1 MPMIRCH
8 SFALALATFV
18 AAQEAPRQDA
28 SPTLQGAVVR
38 PVQIYKNADELLT
51 ALETADADLKSLT
64 ADIKYDKTDGIAG
77 DRQERRG
84 KLYFEDK
91 GDADETAGKRDRTFS
106 IRFDELRQGDRVEKE
121 SKLYIFD
128 GEWFTEIN
136 PKFKQVLKRQVV
148 PPGEKFDPLR
158 IGEGPLPLPI
168 GQKKADIAQR
178 FFGELLNE
186 SAGLD
191 GMSQADRTKL
201 LEFVK
206 GAYQLRLVPKPNTEE
221 AGKFSEIR
229 LWYRDLGDGTGLLP
243 RMARTVTP
251 GDNTVSL
258 IQMINVKTNVPID
271 PNMLDQ
277 GVQGPDWNIDIQPWV
292 APAR

>member
-1 MPMIRCH
+1 M
-8 SFALALATFV
+8 
-18 AAQEAPRQDA
+18 
-28 SPTLQGAVVR
+28 R